1 MRGFH
6 SGWLA
11 AGALFLCACGSSTGR
26 TPATPTAIDAGA
38 APARSVP
45 TTWAGL
51 GLTGRLLIAQIN
63 SGVWTLDLTTGEI
76 RDVYVPQD
84 LSLEWVSAAA
94 VAPNGRDVVLA
105 YAPRPKQ
112 GEVQFG
118 YTELWLTRLDGSL
131 QPRPLIQR
139 QDPGESF
146 FTPTWTP
153 DGANIVY
160 AHLTRSAA
168 TTADATSVT
177 FGYQI
182 EQRPATTGEAAQLI
196 ADAYWPA
203 LSPDGERMAYVAFSF
218 QNAADSGLYVTGVN
232 GEGPTRLPA
241 ADTFAAVDAPL
252 FVGADT
258 LIFGAPS
265 SEASQAPTPLHMNWF
280 DAPPAS
286 AHTVPSD
293 WWRVDLASPGQAQ
306 QLTHVG
312 QTGLIGDVAPQGDW
326 VAFMSDAGVFVMRPD
341 GSQLTQIIDLGGMGS
356 LEWLP

>member
-1 MRGFH
+1 MRCFH
-6 SGWLA
+6 AGLLT
-11 AGALFLCACGSSTGR
+11 AGALLLCACGPSTGT
-26 TPATPTAIDAGA
+26 TPWTPTPVIGGTP
-38 APARSVP
+38 PARSVP

-63 SGVWTLDLTTGEI
+63 SGVWTLDLVTGEI
-76 RDVYVPQD
+76 RDVYAPQD
-84 LSLEWVSAAA
+84 LSMEWVSAAA
-94 VAPNGRDVVLA
+94 AAPNGSDVVLA

-131 QPRPLIQR
+131 LPRPLIQR
-139 QDPGESF
+139 QDPGESY

-153 DGANIVY
+153 DGAHIVF
-160 AHLTRSAA
+160 AHLTRSA

-182 EQRPATTGEAAQLI
+182 EQRQATTGETAQLI
-196 ADAYWPA
+196 VDAYWPA
-203 LSPDGERMAYVAFSF
+203 LTPDGQRLAYVAFSF
-218 QNAADSGLYVTGVN
+218 ENAADSGLFVKGPN
-232 GEGPTRLPA
+232 GDEPMRIPA
-241 ADTFAAVDAPL
+241 ADGFAAVDAPL
-252 FVGADT
+252 FVDDDT

-265 SEASQAPTPLHMNWF
+265 GDAAQPPAPLSTNWF
-280 DAPPAS
+280 DAPQAS

-293 WWRVDLASPGQAQ
+293 WWLVDLAAPGQAR
-306 QLTHVG
+306 QLTHVA
-312 QTGLIGDVAPQGDW
+312 QTGLIGDIAPQGDW

-356 LEWLP
+356 LQWLP